1 MSHAAC
7 PAVTPR
13 SLQSVAP
20 TQLDP
25 EGLTVKAL
33 IPSDFTLGEDPDALF
48 EAWMAEAEASEPRD
62 PNAIALATVDRD
74 GRPDVRTVLLKGKDD
89 RGFVFYTNA
98 ESAKG
103 EELSAHAEAAFVL
116 YWKSLN
122 RQIRVRG
129 HVETVSD
136 AESDAYFDSRH
147 PRSRLG
153 AIASRQSRPLDSRAT
168 LERAVEALQERY
180 GDGHIPRPAN
190 WHGFRVLPYQ
200 IEFWADRDN
209 RLHDRIVFRRDE
221 TDVPWPT
228 AAWTKQRLYP

>member
-1 MSHAAC
+1 MQAL
-7 PAVTPR
+7 TP
-13 SLQSVAP
+13 
-20 TQLDP
+20 
-25 EGLTVKAL
+25 G
-33 IPSDFTLGEDPDALF
+33 DFTLSDDPDALF
-48 EAWMAEAEASEPRD
+48 DGWMDEARESEPRD
-62 PNAIALATVDRD
+62 PNAMALATVDRE
-74 GRPDVRTVLLKGKDD
+74 GRPDVRTVLLKGKDE

-103 EELSAHAEAAFVL
+103 QELAAHAEAAFVL

-129 HVETVSD
+129 SVETVSD

-168 LERAVEALQERY
+168 LEAKVAELEALYR
-180 GDGHIPRPAN
+180 DRPIPRPAY
-190 WHGFRVLPYQ
+190 WHGFRVRPYQ

-209 RLHDRIVFRRDE
+209 RLHDRVVFRREGIGD
-221 TDVPWPT
+221 
-228 AAWTKQRLYP
+228 AWTRQRLYP